1 MRKRSRDS
9 GGGDGT
15 LRAHR
20 TGSAVGLDSAF
31 PSGRVTTGHYGP
43 SSASTKT
50 EEEDVQ
56 MENSNTKRG
65 YR

>member
-1 MRKRSRDS
+1 MVPS
-9 GGGDGT
+9 
-15 LRAHR
+15 AH
-20 TGSAVGLDSAF
+20 TAQAAAAFGLDSAF
-31 PSGRVTTGHYGP
+31 PSGRETTGHYGP

-56 MENSNTKRG
+56 MENSNMKRG